1 MANSKNT
8 QAKAAT
14 AATQAAQTIPLREMG
29 VPEAISRAIAIR
41 RELVKKG
48 RTTRRISFRL
58 SPNVVP
64 PTSGEHET
72 WAGKV
77 TIKSLFLEEGNWLVT
92 VRLPDTDGF
101 SIKDHQRKQG
111 T

>member
-58 SPNVVP
+58 GPNVVP

-77 TIKSLFLEEGNWLVT
+77 TIKSLFLVEEGKWLVC
-92 VRLPDTDGF
+92 VVLPPEGF
-101 SIKDHQRKQG
+101 AVEELINNQQ
-111 T
+111 

>member
-1 MANSKNT
+1 MANSN
-8 QAKAAT
+8 KAAT
-14 AATQAAQTIPLREMG
+14 AATQIPLREMG
-29 VPEAISRAIAIR
+29 VTEAISRAIAIR
-41 RELVKKG
+41 RKLFKKG

-64 PTSGEHET
+64 PSGEYET

>member
-1 MANSKNT
+1 MANSN
-8 QAKAAT
+8 KAAT
-14 AATQAAQTIPLREMG
+14 AATQIPLREMG
-29 VPEAISRAIAIR
+29 VTEAISRAIAIR
-41 RELVKKG
+41 RKLFEKG

-64 PTSGEHET
+64 PTSGEYET
-72 WAGKV
+72 FAGKV
-77 TIKSLFLEEGNWLVT
+77 TIKSLFLEEGKWLVT